1 MQSDVIYAARDLHK
15 TYYMNRMRLPILK
28 GLDLDIHRGEIVSV
42 VGMSGVGKS
51 TLLNLLGLLD
61 TPTSGSLHYHGRN
74 DAGRENGSSGVDL
87 AKLSPRKR
95 AQIRGQEFGFV
106 FQFYHLLPD
115 LTVVENVM
123 LPAMILHTTRD
134 FAARKKQLKAR
145 AEELLDRVG
154 ILDRKDFPPA
164 QLSGGERQ
172 RAAVARALMNQPQI
186 VFCDEPTG
194 NLDTVTGERI
204 QTLLLD
210 LNRTT
215 QVCLVLVTHD
225 ENLAAMSHRR
235 LVMRDGL
242 FVEE

>member
-15 TYYMNRMRLPILK
+15 TYYMNRVKLPILK
-28 GLDLDIHRGEIVSV
+28 GLNLDIHRGEIVAV

-61 TPTSGSLHYHGRN
+61 TPTSGSLRYHGR
-74 DAGRENGSSGVDL
+74 DAGTAGVDL
-87 AKLSPRKR
+87 AALSPRKR
-95 AQIRGQEFGFV
+95 AQIRSEEFGFV

-123 LPAMILHTTRD
+123 LPAMIRYTTRG
-134 FAARKKQLKAR
+134 FAARRKQLRAH
-145 AEELLDRVG
+145 AEELLERVG
-154 ILDRKDFPPA
+154 ILDRKDFPPT

-172 RAAVARALMNQPQI
+172 RTAVARALMNDPQI

-194 NLDTVTGERI
+194 NLDTVTGAKI
-204 QTLLLD
+204 HGLLLD

-215 QVCLVLVTHD
+215 QVCFVLVTHD
-225 ENLAAMSHRR
+225 ENLAALSHRR
-235 LVMRDGL
+235 MVMRDGL
-242 FVEE
+242 FVQE

>member
-15 TYYMNRMRLPILK
+15 TYYMNQVTLQILK

-61 TPTSGSLHYHGRN
+61 TPTSGSLHYHGR
-74 DAGRENGSSGVDL
+74 DNGKSGVNL
-87 AKLSPRKR
+87 ARLSLRKR
-95 AQIRGQEFGFV
+95 AQIRSREFGFV

-123 LPAMILHTTRD
+123 LPAMILYRTRE
-134 FAARKKQLKAR
+134 FAARKKQLQAR
-145 AEELLDRVG
+145 AEHLLDRVG
-154 ILDRKDFPPA
+154 ILDRKDFPPT

-172 RAAVARALMNQPQI
+172 RTAVARALMNEPQI

-204 QTLLLD
+204 HELLLD
-210 LNRTT
+210 LNQTT
-215 QVCLVLVTHD
+215 QVCFVLVTHD
-225 ENLAAMSHRR
+225 EHLAALSHRR